1 MDDVLKTK
9 PKIRWIAFLD
19 HDSISSTTDEL
30 DNKEINYG
38 KKWKLVE
45 SNMTNLLVPF
55 KPVTSV
61 KFLNIVCRGVY
72 GWVWP
77 NPKPN

>member
-9 PKIRWIAFLD
+9 PKIRWITFLD

-38 KKWKLVE
+38 TK
-45 SNMTNLLVPF
+45 
-55 KPVTSV
+55 
-61 KFLNIVCRGVY
+61 
-72 GWVWP
+72 
-77 NPKPN
+77 